1 MAMEGR
7 KNKDFKY
14 GPKFS
19 KVQQSLTYWKSKS
32 KTSSKNENSIA
43 LDITPQ

>member
-19 KVQQSLTYWKSKS
+19 KVQQSYWKSKS